1 MRRWL
6 SALALAAAIG
16 PAAAH
21 TFAAP
26 YTLPVPFWMYAWGAT
41 AALVLSFAVVAVF
54 SRSPVADDL
63 TRTVAPTHD
72 AASEPW
78 PRSTGWRIGQAL
90 SVALLALAVATGLFG
105 TPNPFA
111 NFNMTFFW
119 IVFVL
124 GVPYLTAL
132 VGDFYRFV
140 NPWRALC
147 EALARLW
154 PAALPHAAPHGRT
167 LAFGP
172 ATVLYMAF
180 IWLELFGHTTP
191 KSLAW
196 ALLTYTSIQ
205 FVGARIWGIDAWF
218 RRGEFFAVFLRLI
231 GQMAPRAHSVA
242 ADGTVTGRW
251 RKPFVGLLDAKPA
264 HAGLT
269 VFVLFML
276 SGTAF
281 DGLHESAPWSL
292 LFWRHLYPLIEPLVQ
307 LAAPQQPYGLAAR
320 VFNWW
325 QWGALVASPFV
336 YLAFYLGAL
345 KLTQRL
351 SEGTLSLRETGLAFA
366 TSLVP
371 IAFVYHLTHYYTVLL
386 SQGAAIVK
394 LVSDPFGW
402 GWNLFGT
409 AKMGGPIFLDANTIW
424 HTQVGFILLGH
435 VVSVFLAHVVALR
448 VFRSNRRA
456 WVSQLPMLLL
466 MVGLT
471 GAGLWIL
478 SLPLASGAP
487 LG

>member
-1 MRRWL
+1 MRRFLIL
-6 SALALAAAIG
+6 SGLVAAG
-16 PAAAH
+16 PALAH

-26 YTLPVPFWMYAWGAT
+26 YTLPVPFWMYAWGAA
-41 AALVLSFAVVAVF
+41 AALVLSFAVVAIF
-54 SRSPVADDL
+54 SRTPSATDP
-63 TRTVAPTHD
+63 TRTLVQTTD
-72 AASEPW
+72 AALEPW
-78 PRSTGWRIGQAL
+78 PRSTGWRIGQVL
-90 SVALLALAVATGLFG
+90 SVALLALTVATGLIG

-132 VGDFYRFV
+132 TGDVYRFV

-147 EALARLW
+147 EALVRVW
-154 PAALPHAAPHGRT
+154 PAALPHAAPAGRA

-172 ATVLYMAF
+172 AIVLYMAF

-191 KSLAW
+191 KTLAW
-196 ALLTYTSIQ
+196 ALLGYTAIQ
-205 FVGARIWGIDAWF
+205 VIGARIWGIDAWF

-231 GQMAPRAHSVA
+231 GQMAPRVHSVA
-242 ADGTVTGRW
+242 PDGTVTGRW
-251 RKPFVGLLDAKPA
+251 RLPFVGLLDAKPV

-281 DGLHESAPWSL
+281 DGLHDSAPWSL
-292 LFWRHLYPLIEPLVQ
+292 LFWRHVYPVIEPLVV
-307 LAAPQQPYGLAAR
+307 LAAPQQPYVLAAR

-325 QWGALVASPFV
+325 QWAALVASPFV
-336 YLAFYLGAL
+336 YLVAYLGAL

-351 SEGTLSLRETGLAFA
+351 SAGSPSLRDVGLAFA

-371 IAFVYHLTHYYTVLL
+371 IAFVYHVTHYYTLLL
-386 SQGAAIVK
+386 SQGTAIVK

-409 AKMGGPIFLDANTIW
+409 KGMGGAVFIDANTIW
-424 HTQVGFILLGH
+424 HTQVGLILIGH
-435 VVSVFLAHVVALR
+435 VASVYLAHVVALR

-471 GAGLWIL
+471 AAGLWIL
-478 SLPLASGAP
+478 SLPLASGTP
-487 LG
+487 TG